1 MRMTEFLKSILFAGV
16 RGKHSVLRAEP
27 AEADRPVGSVCAVST
42 TALGVDVRPGA
53 PEPATKVPLKNA
65 ARVVPFKGAAKPP
78 AAKRVA
84 LLLDA
89 ENIGSRFVR
98 GALEVA
104 RFEGEVVVAKAY
116 GPASVI
122 GSKSWGSVLQREGLD
137 SHICVGCRKGKNSV
151 DMHITV
157 DAMQMVFQLGIDVLV
172 VVSSD
177 SDFAPLAARVRQQG
191 KCFHGIGQ
199 KLPTST
205 YPFLCDKWT
214 NLVEIEDAPSDLGQ
228 GMLKRIERAARDS
241 GVEEGVL
248 IDLVECAQMLSVK
261 GQWVDVS
268 RLSNDVRLIRPDFS
282 PKACGCAS
290 FKKLLEKTKLFEF
303 SSAGTTCKVRLK
315 AA

>member
-1 MRMTEFLKSILFAGV
+1 MRMTELLKSILFAGV

-27 AEADRPVGSVCAVST
+27 AEAGRPEGSSCAV
-42 TALGVDVRPGA
+42 GA
-53 PEPATKVPLKNA
+53 PALDADEHPGVAAPAGKVPYRSAL
-65 ARVVPFKGAAKPP
+65 RVVPFKGVAKPP
-78 AAKRVA
+78 VKRVA

-104 RFEGEVVVAKAY
+104 RSEGEVVIAKAY

-122 GSKSWGSVLQREGLD
+122 GSKSWGAVLQREGLD
-137 SHICVGCRKGKNSV
+137 SHICTGCRKGKNSV
-151 DMHITV
+151 DMHVAV
-157 DAMQMVFQLGIDVLV
+157 DAMQMVLQLGIDVLV

-191 KCFHGIGQ
+191 KRFHGIGQ

-205 YPFLCDKWT
+205 YPFLCDQWT

-241 GVEEGVL
+241 GVEEGVI
-248 IDLVECAQMLSVK
+248 IDLVECAQMLSMK

-268 RLSNDVRLIRPDFS
+268 QLSNDVRLIRPEFN

>member
-1 MRMTEFLKSILFAGV
+1 MSKT
-16 RGKHSVLRAEP
+16 P
-27 AEADRPVGSVCAVST
+27 AR
-42 TALGVDVRPGA
+42 
-53 PEPATKVPLKNA
+53 N
-65 ARVVPFKGAAKPP
+65 
-78 AAKRVA
+78 VA

-104 RFEGEVVVAKAY
+104 RSEGDVVVAKAY

-122 GSKSWGSVLQREGLD
+122 GSKSWEAVLQREGLD
-137 SHICVGCRKGKNSV
+137 SHICTGCRKGKNSV
-151 DMHITV
+151 DMHIAV
-157 DAMQMVFQLGIDVLV
+157 DAMQMVLQLGIDVLI

-177 SDFAPLAARVRQQG
+177 CDFAPLAARVRQQG
-191 KCFHGIGQ
+191 KRFHGIGQ

-214 NLVEIEDAPSDLGQ
+214 NLVEIEDAPSDLGS
-228 GMLKRIERAARDS
+228 GMLKKIERAARDS

-248 IDLVECAQMLSVK
+248 IDLVECAQMRSMK

-268 RLSNDVRLIRPDFS
+268 QLSNDVRLIRPDFN

-303 SSAGTTCKVRLK
+303 SSAGTVIKVRLK